1 MPLAFVDTNG
11 GKGWIDD
18 DLSVFHL
25 GQNGISEA
33 IEAFIEEA
41 RANVESTE
49 EILEQLV
56 IELPHTCE
64 VREITRVDGDRY
76 DT

>member
-11 GKGWIDD
+11 GRGWIDD

-25 GQNGISEA
+25 GRNGISEA
-33 IEAFIEEA
+33 IEGFIVEVEA
-41 RANVESTE
+41 DAGSTE
-49 EILEQLV
+49 EVLERLV

-64 VREITRVDGDRY
+64 VREVARVDGDRY